1 VPQVVAAV
9 HHAGEASALLSETEH
24 GRLSAAA
31 QARRILVPTRM
42 LPDDYD
48 IPRPYAP
55 APPEHTA
62 PLLARYRD
70 ARYATRQATTPI
82 ERAAEATG
90 APSRTLT
97 TARAAAHTTPTAT
110 PAANPDDRAAQG
122 GREQTRHMPG
132 PLQHALR
139 DLGITSPSLLARSA
153 DLDQASQ
160 HLLIE
165 AADELPPTHQR
176 PSAATPNMTAGTA
189 ALLNHALA
197 SGHPQ
202 AAHLLRQSNQAER
215 EEPEPEP

>member
-1 VPQVVAAV
+1 
-9 HHAGEASALLSETEH
+9 
-24 GRLSAAA
+24 
-31 QARRILVPTRM
+31 
-42 LPDDYD
+42 
-48 IPRPYAP
+48 
-55 APPEHTA
+55 
-62 PLLARYRD
+62 
-70 ARYATRQATTPI
+70 
-82 ERAAEATG
+82 
-90 APSRTLT
+90 
-97 TARAAAHTTPTAT
+97 
-110 PAANPDDRAAQG
+110 
-122 GREQTRHMPG
+122 MPG